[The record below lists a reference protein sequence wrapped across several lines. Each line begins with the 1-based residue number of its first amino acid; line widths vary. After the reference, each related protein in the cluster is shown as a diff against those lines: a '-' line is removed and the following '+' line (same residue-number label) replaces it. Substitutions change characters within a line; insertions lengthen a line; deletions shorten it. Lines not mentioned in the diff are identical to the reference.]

1 MRRLTPTRAG
11 FTLVE
16 LLVVIA
22 IITILMGLTFPVGSA
37 IKNQTRTAQTKL
49 TAADISNSIR
59 NYYTDYS
66 RYPVS
71 SQTGVGKD
79 TLIRPSEDNSAIIRA
94 LRAQEV
100 AGGGSSSGAGGTGG
114 TAGGATGATGSS
126 GGTSTT
132 GGTTALLNPRKTV
145 YYEGK
150 NASGSGASARGG
162 IDIETGKLLDPW
174 GMAFG
179 IALDTD
185 YSNALDT
192 IGTDGFYSDFV
203 DLRAPRTG
211 VGVFSLGP
219 DGKLGSKEG
228 TFLNSDDII
237 SWQ

>member
-1 MRRLTPTRAG
+1 MRRISPKHTG

-49 TAADISNSIR
+49 TAADLSNAIR

-79 TLIRPSEDNSAIIRA
+79 TLIRPSEDNSSIIRA
-94 LRAQEV
+94 LRAQET
-100 AGGGSSSGAGGTGG
+100 AAAGSSSGGGTGSSSG
-114 TAGGATGATGSS
+114 TSGTSSGTGGATS
-126 GGTSTT
+126 
-132 GGTTALLNPRKTV
+132 LLNPRKTV

-150 NASGSGASARGG
+150 NATGTGTSARGG
-162 IDIETGKLLDPW
+162 IDIETGKLIDPW

-192 IGTDGFYSDFV
+192 IGTDGFYTDFV
-203 DLRAPRTG
+203 DIKSPRTG
-211 VGVFSLGP
+211 VGVFSFGA
-219 DGKLGSKEG
+219 DGKLGSKDG
-228 TFLNSDDII
+228 AFLNSDDII